1 MKRRFYGFNNRFRTT
16 KNTEAAVF
24 ENGGF
29 VGNLGLSKKLWKKY
43 IEASYK
49 YKTNTDKMTASDYTH
64 LFGYFKSLLS
74 FCFYNVSKRRK

>member
-1 MKRRFYGFNNRFRTT
+1 MRRRFYGFNNRFRTT
-16 KNTEAAVF
+16 KNTEAVVF

-49 YKTNTDKMTASDYTH
+49 YRTYTH
-64 LFGYFKSLLS
+64 LFGYLNPYYRSA
-74 FCFYNVSKRRK
+74 YNVSKRRK